1 MNSSKYWLK
10 RETRQKELLYDKTLL
25 EYQQELSKQYVYS
38 MEQVKKDIVALYDEI
53 VASSYDGTL
62 LASDLYKYNRY
73 FSLVKSLNKQLK
85 ALGQKEIKIT
95 DKKLLDMY
103 QKTSVA
109 VGQSL
114 GFSGEF
120 NQKQAKEVINAVWC
134 ADGKNW
140 STRIWQNKAKLQVG
154 LEKGL
159 IDCISRGASKDQ
171 LVMQLMNDF
180 NVGYRQADRL
190 ARTELSYVQNQATLD
205 KYKQA
210 GIKKYQVLSAN
221 DDRTCDRCKQMN
233 GKIFSIEDAVVGE
246 TIPPFHSNDRCAIL
260 AIIE

>member
-25 EYQQELSKQYVYS
+25 EYQQELSKQYLYS

-53 VASSYDGTL
+53 IASSYDGTL

-140 STRIWQNKAKLQVG
+140 STRIW
-154 LEKGL
+154 
-159 IDCISRGASKDQ
+159 
-171 LVMQLMNDF
+171 
-180 NVGYRQADRL
+180 
-190 ARTELSYVQNQATLD
+190 
-205 KYKQA
+205 
-210 GIKKYQVLSAN
+210 
-221 DDRTCDRCKQMN
+221 
-233 GKIFSIEDAVVGE
+233 
-246 TIPPFHSNDRCAIL
+246 
-260 AIIE
+260 